1 MAKSNGDFLDRIVT
15 EKKTEAAAVRKQ
27 WSIEELRGIA
37 RDSVASDPRRDFPGA
52 LRAEGL
58 SLIAEMKRRSPSAGL
73 LRQRYAPAELA
84 HEYEEAGARALSVL
98 TDGQRFGGSVEHL
111 AEARAACGLPILR
124 KDFLIDEIQV
134 LNSVRAGAD
143 AVLLIAR
150 LLEEGELAR
159 LRNTAGEFGM
169 AALVEVHDTADL
181 ARALSAGAK
190 IIGINNRNLDTLEV
204 NIETAFRL
212 RAKVPR
218 GVTVVAESGIAE
230 PEVVE
235 RLEREGFDAV
245 LIGEALLSGE
255 SAGEAVAELFG
266 FTTS

>member
-1 MAKSNGDFLDRIVT
+1 MARSNGGFLDRVVA
-15 EKKTEAAAVRKQ
+15 EKKEEAAAVRKQ
-27 WSIEELRGIA
+27 WSMEELRAIA
-37 RDSVASDPRRDFPGA
+37 REAVTADPRRDFPGA
-52 LRAEGL
+52 LHTPGL

-73 LRQRYAPAELA
+73 LRQQYAPAELA

-111 AEARAACGLPILR
+111 AEARGACGLPVLR

-150 LLEEGELAR
+150 ILEEGQLAR
-159 LRNTAGEFGM
+159 LRNAAGEFGM
-169 AALVEVHDTADL
+169 AALVEVHDGNDL
-181 ARALSAGAK
+181 ARALAAGAE
-190 IIGINNRNLDTLEV
+190 IIGINNRDLGTLKV
-204 NIETAFRL
+204 NVETAFRL

-218 GVTVVAESGIAE
+218 GVTVVAESGITE
-230 PEVVE
+230 SETIE

-245 LIGEALLSGE
+245 LVGEALLQGE